1 MALGGHYAVYVRSPS
16 TYVWLPLWNSPAS
29 AFMSTRVCASCPRL
43 SSTVRQKQKSMNVG
57 LCFRIR
63 RSHTFDGAVD
73 VASVLTDGEE
83 ATEPEE
89 TNLNGS
95 IALKKGVC
103 VCVCVYETPQVCAD
117 YRTTMWATLH
127 K

>member
-1 MALGGHYAVYVRSPS
+1 MYKW
-16 TYVWLPLWNSPAS
+16 VWPWGDTMLFMCAAPAPMCGYLSGTPPAS
-29 AFMSTRVCASCPRL
+29 GFMSTLVCASCPKL
-43 SSTVRQKQKSMNVG
+43 SSTVRQNQKSKNVG
-57 LCFRIR
+57 LCFPIR
-63 RSHTFDGAVD
+63 WSHTFNGAVD

-103 VCVCVYETPQVCAD
+103 VWCVC
-117 YRTTMWATLH
+117 M
-127 K
+127 